1 MTRPAVLIR
10 RHVRGQVRPCRHPGK
25 SRVPPA
31 TVGVMVVAVIEGACV
46 STPLQRNSLAGVSR
60 LDAAGR
66 EQPPRRPALSRGL
79 SFWVAAT
86 MAFLAFAAN
95 AAASPLYRVYQAR
108 FGFSATTLTL
118 LFAVYIVVLLVTLL
132 FLGPLSDY
140 VGRRPVIL
148 TGLAVGALS
157 CGLFLLAHGEEMLF
171 AARAV
176 QGVAVGLISGAASA
190 ALLDLRPISHATPL
204 VSSLAPSGGQALGAL
219 GASALAQYALA
230 PTRFVW
236 WVFLAA
242 FIVGSL
248 AVATM
253 PEPGRRHPLVA
264 SALRAHVSVP
274 RGVRGSFG
282 VAVPCLVAVW
292 ALAGFFLSLGPS
304 LAALLLHSD
313 NLVWGGVVIL
323 LFTGLG
329 AAGSATLAMGEPSRV
344 MLTGCLVLVAGALV
358 TFVAVETASPVIL
371 LSGTAIA
378 GFGFGPAFTGAYR
391 AVTTQGPPAD
401 RAGLITAIYIVS
413 YLATGVPA
421 VVGGIAT
428 SHYGLDGT
436 AQVYSLV
443 VAALTAAAVIVLISR
458 IRVAGRSV
466 RYTSTLDPPP
476 GPGTVPPCPP
486 ATNQYR

>member
-1 MTRPAVLIR
+1 MSTPMQGNGLAEVSGLNA
-10 RHVRGQVRPCRHPGK
+10 
-25 SRVPPA
+25 PA
-31 TVGVMVVAVIEGACV
+31 TEK
-46 STPLQRNSLAGVSR
+46 
-60 LDAAGR
+60 
-66 EQPPRRPALSRGL
+66 PPRRPALSRGS
-79 SFWVAAT
+79 SFWLAAA

-95 AAASPLYRVYQAR
+95 AAASPLYRVYQAQ

-118 LFAVYIVVLLVTLL
+118 LFTVYIVVLLVTLL
-132 FLGPLSDY
+132 FLGSLSDY

-148 TGLAVGALS
+148 AGLAVGALS
-157 CGLFLLAHGEEMLF
+157 CGLFLVAHGEEMLF

-190 ALLDLRPISHATPL
+190 ALLDLRPASTATPL
-204 VSSLAPSGGQALGAL
+204 VSSLAPSGGQALGAFA
-219 GASALAQYALA
+219 ASTLAQYALA

-236 WVFLAA
+236 WLFLAA
-242 FIVGSL
+242 FIAGSL
-248 AVATM
+248 AVAAM
-253 PEPGRRHPLVA
+253 PEPGRRHPVVV
-264 SALRAHVSVP
+264 SALRPHVGVP
-274 RGVRGSFG
+274 RGVRAAFG
-282 VAVPCLVAVW
+282 VAVPCLLAVW

-329 AAGSATLAMGEPSRV
+329 AAGSATLSKGEPSGV
-344 MLTGCLVLVAGALV
+344 MLTGCLVLIAGALV
-358 TFVAVETASPVIL
+358 TFAAVETASSVTL
-371 LSGTAIA
+371 LFGTAIA

-391 AVTTQGPPAD
+391 AVTAQAPTAD

-413 YLATGVPA
+413 YLATGIPA

-428 SHYGLDGT
+428 SHFGLDGT

-443 VAALTAAAVIVLISR
+443 VAALAAAAVIVLTSR
-458 IRVAGRSV
+458 IRVGGRSV
-466 RYTSTLDPPP
+466 RYTSTLQPPP

-486 ATNQYR
+486 AAIQYQ